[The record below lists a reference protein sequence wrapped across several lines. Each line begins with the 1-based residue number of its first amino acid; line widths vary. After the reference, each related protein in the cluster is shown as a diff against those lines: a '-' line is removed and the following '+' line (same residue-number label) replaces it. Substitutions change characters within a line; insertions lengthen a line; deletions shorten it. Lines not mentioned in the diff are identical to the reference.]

1 MNQRC
6 LAVVCAVLFG
16 VAALASCDKSA
27 PPPAPKAEA
36 PKAEP
41 ATAAAP
47 AIDDA
52 VKRLTAEV
60 YVYAYPL
67 VLTDVTREADTASVP
82 MDTFRH
88 SSTLPDASST
98 NAASPNADFLYSRAW
113 LDLSKGPV
121 LLSAP
126 DTRGRYYL
134 IAMLDAWTNVA
145 SSLGKRSTGTE
156 KGDFA
161 IVGPHWKG
169 KLPGGVSEVRS
180 PTDLAW
186 LFGRVQTTGGADR
199 DAAIKI
205 QSAFK
210 LTAMDRPKPSAK
222 STPARPAGDGT
233 TTAAPR
239 DQVDAMDAATFF
251 TRFALL
257 LPANPPAD
265 ADAPMREK
273 IKKLGIE
280 AGQPFEPGKLDPVAA
295 SGVAEGAKS
304 GLAAIAGAAKN
315 GTGGDIR
322 NGWIFDLALG
332 RWGNDYGKRAVA
344 AYNGLG
350 LNAPE
355 DAIFMATHLDAGG
368 RRLDGANRY
377 VLHFDNGKAPP
388 ADGFWSLSLYDDR
401 QHFVANPINRYNI
414 ESSSRPKTNSD
425 GSVDIYIQNAD
436 PGADKASNWLPAPK
450 EGFNLILRIYWPK
463 QEVIDGKWV
472 APGVKPLA

>member
-6 LAVVCAVLFG
+6 LVVVCALLFG
-16 VAALASCDKSA
+16 VACLASCDKSE
-27 PPPAPKAEA
+27 PPPAAQS

-41 ATAAAP
+41 PKAAAP
-47 AIDDA
+47 AVDDA
-52 VKRLTAEV
+52 VQRLTAEV

-67 VLTDVTREADTASVP
+67 VLTDVTREVDTASVP

-88 SSTLPDASST
+88 QSALPDAAST
-98 NAASPNADFLYSRAW
+98 AAVSPNADFLYSQAW

-121 LLSAP
+121 LLSVP
-126 DTRGRYYL
+126 DTKGRYFL

-145 SSLGKRSTGTE
+145 SSLGKRTTGTE

-186 LFGRVQTTGGADR
+186 LFGRIQTTGVADR
-199 DAAIKI
+199 DAAIKV
-205 QSAFK
+205 QSGFK
-210 LTAMDRPKPSAK
+210 LTPIDRKPSPK
-222 STPARPAGDGT
+222 SAPASPGASVAGAT
-233 TTAAPR
+233 PR
-239 DQVDAMDAATFF
+239 DQIAAMDAATFF
-251 TRFALL
+251 TRFAML
-257 LPANPPAD
+257 LPANPPAE

-280 AGQPFEPGKLDPVAA
+280 AGHPFEPGKLDAAAA

-304 GLAAIAGAAKN
+304 ALGAIASAAKN

-322 NGWIFDLALG
+322 NGWQFDVALG
-332 RWGNDYGKRAVA
+332 RWGDDYGKRAVA

-414 ESSSRPKTNSD
+414 GSSARPKSNPD
-425 GSVDIYIQNAD
+425 GSLDLYIQNAD

-463 QEVIDGKWV
+463 QDVVDGKWV
-472 APGVKPLA
+472 APGVKPLV